1 MAPPLPK
8 VETALD
14 WFQRS
19 QRKRAAARTPTD
31 PSSAAWNFVR
41 CGTSGIAPIDAA
53 WKTPSANPN
62 LPIVVVEGTVGKTW
76 TLISLAARFVVATRP
91 SRFARSRND
100 DETPPS
106 QDEHLLPQVV
116 LLDSNYDVTI
126 RKIAQVVRATL
137 LRQQGM
143 NNEDDG
149 SLLEQDLECCLGRIH
164 IATVD
169 NLLGW
174 VPVLECL
181 RYKLK
186 QHGEEQLPPTTT
198 LVLWDGL
205 LSESSRSSY
214 DSSQKMEVLRQVSRL
229 LQDCPSIA
237 LVVTV
242 DHHRT
247 SDWISNWQRER
258 ELHRVRLER
267 RSGKDCFAVVNGSK
281 VPFSLSLG
289 GILS

>member
-1 MAPPLPK
+1 M
-8 VETALD
+8 T
-14 WFQRS
+14 
-19 QRKRAAARTPTD
+19 
-31 PSSAAWNFVR
+31 
-41 CGTSGIAPIDAA
+41 
-53 WKTPSANPN
+53 
-62 LPIVVVEGTVGKTW
+62 
-76 TLISLAARFVVATRP
+76 
-91 SRFARSRND
+91 
-100 DETPPS
+100 S

-126 RKIAQVVRATL
+126 HKIAHVVRATL

-143 NNEDDG
+143 NNDDG
-149 SLLEQDLECCLGRIH
+149 LLEQDLECCLSRIH

-186 QHGEEQLPPTTT
+186 QQQGEEKLPPTTTTTT

-205 LSESSRSSY
+205 LSESSSSSD
-214 DSSQKMEVLRQVSRL
+214 DSSQKMEVFRQVSRL
-229 LQDCPSIA
+229 LQDCPSTA
-237 LVVTV
+237 LVATV
-242 DHHRT
+242 DNHRT
-247 SDWISNWQRER
+247 ADWLSNRQKKR
-258 ELHRVRLER
+258 ELHRVRMER

-281 VPFSLSLG
+281 VLFSLSLG